1 MPFNKRGTER
11 KVKALQLKNSLSSQ
25 TAAIMIKLQ
34 NGTFIN

>member
-11 KVKALQLKNSLSSQ
+11 KVKALQLKNSWSSQ
-25 TAAIMIKLQ
+25 TAIMIKLQ